1 VDFSARWVWGWRAF
15 CCTLDMTGVLPWI
28 VCALLLMVSIG
39 PTMAQTSPD
48 ESGAPNAVPPQPR
61 SDFPYGVL
69 LADIGNAP
77 RAAEAGFR
85 VMASTVSWRRT
96 QPSRGQ
102 YPFEQTDQWGQTAPN
117 DVTNLINAAR
127 GNGMK
132 FGFRLI
138 DPPDWAGGSPAHVN
152 PADLEEYAYHVV
164 RYSHDALAYFE
175 LFNEQNLPFEW
186 GAAPDPA
193 GYARLIAAAYRG
205 AKRADPSIPVISA
218 GPSQRTGGRDGSM
231 EDVDWL
237 EGFLQT
243 GGGESID
250 ALGVHAY
257 LGSFEPGVDPS
268 CTPLCFRQVEEF
280 HGVMQRHGLNQSMYI
295 TEFGAL
301 EDAPNDLGQFNWM
314 KLPSDQRANNLVD
327 AFRRANT
334 DYPWMSGATVFNLD
348 HAVIG
353 SIPPTSEQFW
363 FSLLNPDRSPRAAFT
378 RIQQARAGGELP

>member
-1 VDFSARWVWGWRAF
+1 
-15 CCTLDMTGVLPWI
+15 MTGVVAWI
-28 VCALLLMVSIG
+28 AGAMLLVVSFGPAL
-39 PTMAQTSPD
+39 AQTTTSPD
-48 ESGAPNAVPPQPR
+48 EAGAADQAVPPQPR

-69 LADIGNAP
+69 VADIGSAP

-85 VMASTVSWRRT
+85 VLASTVSWRRT
-96 QPSRGQ
+96 QPNRGQ
-102 YPFEQTDQWGQTAPN
+102 YPFEQTDRWGQTAPN
-117 DVTNLINAAR
+117 DVTNLITAAR
-127 GNGMK
+127 SNGMK

-138 DPPDWAGGSPAHVN
+138 DPPDWAGGSPARVT
-152 PADLEEYAYHVV
+152 PADLEDYVYHVV
-164 RYSHDALAYFE
+164 RYSHDSLAYFE
-175 LFNEQNLPFEW
+175 LFNEQNLAFEW
-186 GAAPDPA
+186 GGAPDPA

-218 GPSQRTGGRDGSM
+218 GPSQRTGGLGGSM

-237 EGFLQT
+237 DGFLQG

-257 LGSFEPGVDPS
+257 LGSFEPGADPS

-280 HGVMQRHGLNQSMYI
+280 RGVMQRHGASQQMYI

-301 EDAPNDLGQFNWM
+301 EDTPMDLGQFTWM
-314 KLPSDQRANNLVD
+314 KLPPDVRASDLVD
-327 AFRRANT
+327 AFRRANA
-334 DYPWMSGATVFNLD
+334 DYPWIGGATLFNLD
-348 HAVIG
+348 YAAVG

-378 RIQQARAGGELP
+378 RFQQARASGDLP